1 MLTKKKQKNTN
12 HTLELTSTISSVAFS
27 ARRYASAVYA
37 VVVCLSVRPS
47 VRHKPVLYRKDWTNR
62 AGFWHEGFLPP
73 IPHCVIRKSGYLQKL
88 RYFPV
93 ALCPK
98 LRYFVTSSRSRC
110 QQNSSS
116 SSTVELVD
124 DTYTTIDES
133 RLAVYWKSV
142 DCNPLTPLWICCTTC
157 FRIAKFH
164 YTDTDTDPTRTK
176 SAHVVGY
183 ELNSTTRARHGPDRT
198 FFAAILRW
206 VRAGPVG
213 PV

>member
-1 MLTKKKQKNTN
+1 M
-12 HTLELTSTISSVAFS
+12 
-27 ARRYASAVYA
+27 
-37 VVVCLSVRPS
+37 CPS
-47 VRHKPVLYRKDWTNR
+47 VHHKPVLYRKDWTNR
-62 AGFWHEGFLPP
+62 ASFPHACFLSP
-73 IPHCVIRKSGYLQKL
+73 IPHCVIRKFGYLQKL
-88 RYFPV
+88 RYFPL

-98 LRYFVTSSRSRC
+98 LRYFVTSSRARC
-110 QQNSSS
+110 QQNSSSSS

-157 FRIAKFH
+157 FLIAKFH

-183 ELNSTTRARHGPDRT
+183 ELNSTTQARPDPTEFRRKKVRSGPCRARVVEFSSYPTTCAD
-198 FFAAILRW
+198 FVW
-206 VRAGPVG
+206 SGPVR
-213 PV
+213 VRVVEFSY

>member
-1 MLTKKKQKNTN
+1 
-12 HTLELTSTISSVAFS
+12 
-27 ARRYASAVYA
+27 VYA
-37 VVVCLSVRPS
+37 VVVCPS
-47 VRHKPVLYRKDWTNR
+47 VHHKPVLYRKDWTNR
-62 AGFWHEGFLPP
+62 AGFPHACFLSP
-73 IPHCVIRKSGYLQKL
+73 IPHCVIRKFGYLQKL

-110 QQNSSS
+110 QQNSSSS

-157 FRIAKFH
+157 FLIAKFH
-164 YTDTDTDPTRTK
+164 YTDTDPTRTK

-183 ELNSTTRARHGPDRT
+183 ELNSTTQARQDPHGPNG
-198 FFAAILRW
+198 
-206 VRAGPVG
+206 VSPQKSPVG
-213 PV
+213 SVSGPCSGI